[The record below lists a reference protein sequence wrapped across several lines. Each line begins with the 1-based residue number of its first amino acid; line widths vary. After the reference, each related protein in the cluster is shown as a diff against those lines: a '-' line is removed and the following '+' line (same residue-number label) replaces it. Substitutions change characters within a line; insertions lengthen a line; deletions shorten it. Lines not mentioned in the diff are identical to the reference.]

1 MSGTFGFG
9 FSPDPEEPN
18 PEQGGFDMKQLG
30 EMLQQLGSM
39 MAHANNPA
47 AQSAPVNWELATD
60 AARKAIV
67 AKGDPSVTD
76 GQRSATETAVDLAEV
91 WLDGVTDFPATGGRP
106 ATWSR
111 SEWFVATLP
120 AWQQII
126 NPVAERVQESMSGML
141 PGPGATG
148 GLLPEGLPPEMAQ
161 MMEPLLGMAKQMGAT
176 MFGMQVAQALAG
188 LASEVVCAS
197 DVGVPLTDDG
207 RPALVP
213 GNIGN
218 FSDGL
223 NVADRET
230 LLFLA
235 LRESA
240 HQRLFAHVSWLRPR
254 MLAAV
259 DEYAR
264 GIGIDTERIESAMSG
279 IDPSNP
285 AAIQEVLASGVLAPE
300 DTPEQRA
307 ALERLET
314 LLALVEGWVDV
325 VVTQAAADRLES
337 VSQLQEA
344 IRRRRAAG
352 GPAERTFATLV
363 GLELRPR
370 KLREAAK
377 LWEALE
383 SARGQG
389 GRDAVWAHPDLLP
402 TAADLERP
410 DTFVTATDPEAIADL
425 ERALGALGQDI
436 DSLEAGATPEALEA
450 GATPESLESRESTAD
465 EDGETGAAPKD
476 GS

>member
-1 MSGTFGFG
+1 MSGNLPFGFTPG
-9 FSPDPEEPN
+9 DDEPN
-18 PEQGGFDMKQLG
+18 PGQGGFDMKQLG

-39 MAHANNPA
+39 MSHANDPA
-47 AQSAPVNWELATD
+47 ASTAPVNWELASDT
-60 AARKAIV
+60 ARKAII

-111 SEWFVATLP
+111 SEWFTSTLP
-120 AWQQII
+120 AWQQMI
-126 NPVAERVQESMSGML
+126 NPVAERVQGTMSGLM
-141 PGPGATG
+141 PGPGALG
-148 GLLPEGLPPEMAQ
+148 GALPEGLPPEMAQ

-176 MFGMQVAQALAG
+176 MFGVQVAQGLAALAG
-188 LASEVVCAS
+188 EVVSAS

-207 RPALVP
+207 RPALIP
-213 GNIGN
+213 GNISAFGA
-218 FSDGL
+218 GL

-235 LRESA
+235 LRECA

-254 MLAAV
+254 LLAAV
-259 DEYAR
+259 EEYAR
-264 GIGIDTERIESAMSG
+264 GIDVDTSRIESEMSK

-285 AAIQEVLASGVLAPE
+285 AAIQEVLASGILAPE

-325 VVTQAAADRLES
+325 VVTTAAGDRLES
-337 VSQLQEA
+337 VEQLQEA

-370 KLREAAK
+370 KLREAAA
-377 LWEALE
+377 LWQVLATK
-383 SARGQG
+383 RGQG

-410 DTFVTATDPEAIADL
+410 DTFVTATDPEAMADL
-425 ERALGALGQDI
+425 ERALGSIGEGLDE
-436 DSLEAGATPEALEA
+436 LEAGGGTE
-450 GATPESLESRESTAD
+450 AD
-465 EDGETGAAPKD
+465 ESGD
-476 GS
+476 GSDGKDA